1 MNAFVFDPASHDP
14 STALGA
20 ALTTELRLDGKRRF
34 RKGHRLAAEDLAD
47 LARVDGPLNLV
58 QLEPDE
64 VHEDDAGIALAEA
77 ISGPGVYRRKPVQSR
92 VNLIAAQKGL
102 LRVDQEAML
111 ALNRLHGISVFSLI
125 DGIAV
130 LPGKN
135 IAGAK
140 IAPVAVSRAVL
151 DEALAIAARG
161 PVVQIKPFQPHQVA
175 VVTTE
180 GLSGAVLGRF
190 RAAIETKMG
199 WYGSTVTGFT
209 DLEDNPAHVADAISG
224 AVKGGADLIL
234 TGGGNALD
242 PLDPTLRALAEL
254 GAEMVKFGAPA
265 HPGSMFWLAYCG
277 AVPIFNVASCSLYS
291 RSTVADLVLPWIMAG
306 ERVTLDDMAG
316 IGFGGLL
323 DRDMAFRFPPY
334 ESATVDEPD
343 EE

>member
-1 MNAFVFDPASHDP
+1 
-14 STALGA
+14 
-20 ALTTELRLDGKRRF
+20 
-34 RKGHRLAAEDLAD
+34 
-47 LARVDGPLNLV
+47 LV

-64 VHEDDAGIALAEA
+64 VHEDDAGVALAEA
-77 ISGPGVYRRKPVQSR
+77 IAGPGVDRRKPVQSR
-92 VNLIAAQKGL
+92 VNLIAANKGL
-102 LRVDQEAML
+102 LRVDQDAML

-140 IAPVAVSRAVL
+140 ISPVAVQRSVL
-151 DEALAIAARG
+151 DEALAIAAHG
-161 PVVQIKPFQPHQVA
+161 PVVQVKSFQPHQVS

-190 RAAIETKMG
+190 RSAIETKMG

-209 DLEDNPAHVADAISG
+209 DLEDDPAHVADAISG
-224 AVKGGADLIL
+224 AVNGGADLIL

-277 AVPIFNVASCSLYS
+277 SVPIFNVASCSLYS

-334 ESATVDEPD
+334 DSATVDEPD